1 MNGGTPTSL
10 SSIDRGFATHQGVC
24 IIGQVPHVPSGRA
37 LRDLPGTLGQTLGA
51 CIIHDHRSGA
61 VRIVRREDP
70 ARDAGEA
77 RTRRRESEGEDWK
90 RHVVVSPGCG
100 KSRVKAWPVH
110 GVRARGRYR
119 GRRQRRSGCVEVS
132 IVRAMV
138 ARAVV
143 RSTSESSSNHTH
155 EVGYTVIP

>member
-90 RHVVVSPGCG
+90 RHVVVSPGCEKPG
-100 KSRVKAWPVH
+100 WR
-110 GVRARGRYR
+110 RG
-119 GRRQRRSGCVEVS
+119 QFTACVL
-132 IVRAMV
+132 V
-138 ARAVV
+138 ADTEEDGNEGLDVWK
-143 RSTSESSSNHTH
+143 
-155 EVGYTVIP
+155 